1 MKRAEVIT
9 VVNQK
14 GGIGKTTTAQNIA
27 SGLSILKG
35 YNVLMVD
42 LDAQCNL
49 TIATGT
55 KRGVKSSYNILCGSE
70 DINGAIQP
78 IKERLHIIPASQ
90 QLSRADLEL
99 SETGKEYKLREALE
113 PVITSYDYIVIDC
126 PPALGVLTINALT
139 VANRVVIPAQAD
151 LFSLEAIKQLSGT
164 IDVVKRYTN
173 NALTVAG
180 ILLTRHNPR
189 NILTKE
195 LTELIEDTAKELNT
209 VVFAKP
215 IREAIAIKEAT
226 ASRTDIFSYSPNSK
240 VAGDYKAL
248 VEELL
253 KNGKQ

>member
-1 MKRAEVIT
+1 MKQAEVIT

-27 SGLSILKG
+27 SGLSLLKG
-35 YNVLMVD
+35 YNVLMID

-49 TIATGT
+49 TIATGA
-55 KRGVKSSYNILCGSE
+55 KRGVKSSYNVLCGDAIE
-70 DINGAIQP
+70 ETIQP
-78 IKERLHIIPASQ
+78 IKENLHIIPASQ
-90 QLSRADLEL
+90 HLSRSDLEI
-99 SETGKEYKLREALE
+99 SETGKEYKLKEALT
-113 PVITSYDYIVIDC
+113 PVMNKYDYIVIDC

-164 IDVVKRYTN
+164 IEVVKKYTN
-173 NALTVAG
+173 PQLEVAG
-180 ILLTRHNPR
+180 IVLTRHNPR

-195 LTELIEDTAKELNT
+195 LTELISETAKSLNT
-209 VVFAKP
+209 KVFAKP

-226 ASRTDIFSYSPNSK
+226 ASRTDIFTYSNNSK

-253 KNGKQ
+253 ANGK

>member
-49 TIATGT
+49 TIATGA
-55 KRGVKSSYNILCGSE
+55 KRGVRSSYNVLCGD

-78 IKERLHIIPASQ
+78 VKERLDIIPASQ

-99 SETGKEYKLREALE
+99 SETGKEYKLKEALE
-113 PVITSYDYIVIDC
+113 PVITNYDYIVIDC

-164 IDVVKRYTN
+164 IDVVNKYTN
-173 NALTVAG
+173 NALMVAG

-195 LTELIEDTAKELNT
+195 LTELIEETAKELNT

-215 IREAIAIKEAT
+215 IREAITIKEAT
-226 ASRTDIFSYSPNSK
+226 ASRTDIFSYRPNSK